1 MNGRGNR
8 SQDKWGSINNVMKR
22 RRIAILGLQETHPS
36 EEMKETVGR
45 RFRNA
50 LHIVHSADPDD
61 PNTTGGVS
69 IAIHKSMID
78 TRGITHRAIIPG
90 RVILVE
96 VPWNGSERLRV
107 LNIYAPARNTDKV
120 EFWRR
125 LLSNIKNDETL
136 RPDIVLG
143 DFNLVEN
150 PEIDRLNNRRGADP
164 PAARSAMT
172 ELTTELNLA
181 DGWRRRN
188 PRKRGYTF
196 IGSSQSRLDR
206 IYTRE
211 DIYPWCTDWKIEHP
225 GFETDHNLVSVQVTS
240 ENMPFIG
247 RGRWAIPV
255 NLLKNKQL
263 KKETQELARK
273 LQTDVERAIP
283 TDRTTGDPQLALKT
297 FKASV
302 VELYRNYQKTHQ
314 PKLASAIRSLRK
326 ELEGKADE
334 PDLTE
339 DEIQQ
344 QSVIITERIN
354 ALEKKRR
361 DEARLLSSAR
371 NRLEGET
378 MSKHWVRSAR
388 EAAPRDTIRAL
399 RNPLG
404 DPGRQETRSDKMA
417 EIAKTYHEQLLAVD
431 RDPSEEPDEERLNKV
446 LENVRAGLS
455 AEGVSILR
463 GDINEEEVA
472 LAMADT
478 ASDKAAGLDGI
489 PVELWRL
496 LHQQYKSA
504 KENEQHKYCNI
515 TRVLARIFKDV
526 SINGITR
533 GTNFNEGW
541 MCPIYKKKEADNIA
555 NYRPITILNTDYK
568 ILTKAIATRLT
579 EVAPSIIHPDQAGF
593 IRGRSIF
600 DQIDQIATTIDYAK
614 LKGIN
619 GAVVALDQEKAYD
632 KLLHPYLWKILEKFA
647 FPNEMMNMIKT
658 LYKDAPT
665 SVIING
671 VISSPFLVT
680 RGVRQGDPM
689 SCILFDLGIEPLA
702 ANIRASSIRG
712 IDVPN
717 LDEKVKVSLFA
728 DDTTVIL
735 TEHDS
740 LSDLTKILDE
750 WCDVSGARFNVE
762 KTEIIPIGSAEYRR
776 GLVETRRINRGG
788 ETVPASIHIAR
799 DRDATRILGA
809 WVGNE
814 LNPEEP
820 WRKIIE
826 TIKKDFKRW
835 EARYPTLEGKRH
847 IVQMI
852 AGGKTQFLA
861 RAQGMPDSI
870 QTELRKMITEFV
882 WGKERATMRIEDV
895 ARDPEQ
901 GGRKVMN
908 VTRRNESID
917 LMWVKQYL
925 SMGPDRPKWAFMMDE
940 IFRMERPKRAKETH
954 QMIES
959 WNPLTQDWK
968 PKARSAN
975 IPRRI
980 RNALRLAKK
989 HGVELEALE
998 PTDETKREMPVWLH
1012 RKASREAARIY
1023 TTDGAKCLKNKHR
1036 THYMRQLMELIENI
1050 PDEHR
1055 GMNFCICDMCKQ
1067 ASDLGCT
1074 HPQKCLE
1081 TARKLLNTLAPKWRP
1096 EEKRSQESENPGP
1109 PAPTGGDHNGGI
1121 TVDTVR
1127 EATDLRHSI
1136 RIFTKREDMLSATA
1150 LPTAGDGAQTDVEL
1164 IVYTDGSCTGNGT
1177 GEAKAGSG
1185 VWYGTDD
1192 PRNTAVRVPGT
1203 EQSNQVGELLAV
1215 LHVIKNTP
1223 SNQPLR
1229 IKSDSRFA
1237 IDGLTKHAPDWEAKD
1252 WIGIKHGPL
1261 FKCTTAWLRAR
1272 TARTVLQWVK
1282 GHAGIE
1288 GNEGADR
1295 LAAEGTRLDPER
1307 DKIDL
1312 TFPADTM
1319 STGARLAR
1327 MSQSLIYR
1335 RLTSDGDITRTATQR
1350 SVEKIKLAANEI
1362 FGVTPT
1368 QEAIWRS
1375 MRHKDV
1381 TKKIRDF
1388 LWKHAHGIYR
1398 LGSFWDHIPGCE
1410 GRAECPLCLKYDTFE
1425 HIVAECD
1432 STERKT
1438 TWEQANALWKQRYD
1452 EDLPVSEGAILG
1464 GGLANFK
1471 RNDGK
1476 PDAAKNR
1483 LYRILI
1489 TESAHL
1495 IWVLRCERRIAN
1507 GDNPRD
1513 HHTAEAVRNR
1523 WYRKI
1528 DERMQIDCLLTN
1540 RYLYENRALKT
1551 RAVYNTWAKCSTNT
1565 EDLHRDW
1572 CRHPGV
1578 LVGMTPRRPPG
1589 RHR

>member
-1 MNGRGNR
+1 M
-8 SQDKWGSINNVMKR
+8 M
-22 RRIAILGLQETHPS
+22 
-36 EEMKETVGR
+36 
-45 RFRNA
+45 
-50 LHIVHSADPDD
+50 
-61 PNTTGGVS
+61 
-69 IAIHKSMID
+69 
-78 TRGITHRAIIPG
+78 
-90 RVILVE
+90 
-96 VPWNGSERLRV
+96 
-107 LNIYAPARNTDKV
+107 
-120 EFWRR
+120 
-125 LLSNIKNDETL
+125 
-136 RPDIVLG
+136 G

-164 PAARSAMT
+164 AAARNAMT
-172 ELTTELNLA
+172 GLTTELNMA
-181 DGWRRRN
+181 DGWRRRH
-188 PRKRGYTF
+188 PGKRGYTF
-196 IGSSQSRLDR
+196 IGNSQSRLDR

-225 GFETDHNLVSVQVTS
+225 SFETDHSLVSVQVTS

-255 NLLKNKQL
+255 NLLRNKQM
-263 KKETQELARK
+263 KKETQELARR
-273 LQTDVERAIP
+273 LQADVEQTIP
-283 TDRTTGDPQLALKT
+283 MDRTTGDPQLALKT

-302 VELYRNYQKTHQ
+302 IELYRGYQRTHQ
-314 PKLASAIRSLRK
+314 PKLENAIKSLRK
-326 ELEGKADE
+326 ELENKADA
-334 PDLTE
+334 PNLTA
-339 DEIQQ
+339 DEIQD
-344 QSVIITERIN
+344 QSTIITERIN

-371 NRLEGET
+371 NKLEGET

-399 RNPLG
+399 RNPLS
-404 DPGRQETRSDKMA
+404 DPERRETRSDKMA
-417 EIAKTYHEQLLAVD
+417 KIAREYHEQLLAVD
-431 RDPSEEPDEERLNKV
+431 RDPGEEPDDGKLAKV
-446 LENVRAGLS
+446 LENMRTELS
-455 AEGVSILR
+455 PEGVSILR

-472 LAMADT
+472 LAIADT

-504 KENEQHKYCNI
+504 EENERHKYCNI
-515 TRVLARIFKDV
+515 TRVLAKVFKDISV
-526 SINGITR
+526 NGITG

-568 ILTKAIATRLT
+568 ILTKAIATRLM
-579 EVAPSIIHPDQAGF
+579 EVAPKIIHPDQAGF

-600 DQIDQIATTIDYAK
+600 DQIDQIATTINYAR

-619 GAVVALDQEKAYD
+619 GAVVALDQEKVYD

-647 FPNEMMNMIKT
+647 FPNEMINMIKM

-671 VISSPFLVT
+671 IVSSPFLVT

-712 IDVPN
+712 IDVPS

-735 TEHDS
+735 TEYDS
-740 LSDLTKILDE
+740 LSDLTGILNK
-750 WCDVSGARFNVE
+750 WCDVSGAKFNVE
-762 KTEIIPIGSAEYRR
+762 KTEIIPIGSTEYRR
-776 GLVETRRINRGG
+776 KLVETRRINDGG
-788 ETVPASIHIAR
+788 ETVPTSIHIAR

-820 WRKIIE
+820 WKKIVE

-835 EARYPTLEGKRH
+835 ETRYPTLEGKRL

-870 QTELRKMITEFV
+870 QAEIRKAIAEFV
-882 WGKERATMRIEDV
+882 WGKERATMGIKDV
-895 ARDPEQ
+895 ARDPER
-901 GGRKVMN
+901 GGRKIMDIAK
-908 VTRRNESID
+908 RNEAID

-925 SMGPDRPKWAFMMDE
+925 NMGPDRPKWAFMMDE
-940 IFRMERPKRAKETH
+940 IFRIERPKRAKETH

-959 WNPLTQDWK
+959 WNPLIQDWK
-968 PKARSAN
+968 PKARSAS
-975 IPRRI
+975 IPKRI
-980 RNALRLAKK
+980 HNAMRLAKK
-989 HGVELEALE
+989 YGVELKALE
-998 PTDETKREMPVWLH
+998 PTDETRREMPVWLH
-1012 RKASREAARIY
+1012 RKANREAARIY
-1023 TTDGAKCLKNKHR
+1023 TTDGAKCLKSKHR
-1036 THYMRQLMELIENI
+1036 THYMRQLVELLGDV

-1055 GMNFCICDMCKQ
+1055 GTNFCICESCRR
-1067 ASDLGCT
+1067 ASNLGCT
-1074 HPQKCLE
+1074 HPQRCLE
-1081 TARKLLNTLAPKWRP
+1081 TARKLLNALAPKWRP
-1096 EEKRSQESENPGP
+1096 EEERDQRGGS
-1109 PAPTGGDHNGGI
+1109 PTPLVPNRDNHDEGI
-1121 TVDTVR
+1121 TVNTAR
-1127 EATDLRHSI
+1127 EATTLKHSI
-1136 RIFTKREDMLSATA
+1136 RIFTERENLLGATA
-1150 LPTAGDGAQTDVEL
+1150 LPTAEDGAQMVVEL
-1164 IVYTDGSCTGNGT
+1164 IVYTDGSCVGNGT
-1177 GEAKAGSG
+1177 DEARAGSG
-1185 VWYGTDD
+1185 IWYGTGD
-1192 PRNTAVRVPGT
+1192 PRNVAMRVPGT
-1203 EQSNQVGELLAV
+1203 KQSNQVAELLAI
-1215 LHVIKNTP
+1215 LRVIKDTP
-1223 SNQPLR
+1223 GNRPLR
-1229 IKSDSRFA
+1229 IRSDSRFA
-1237 IDGLTKHAPDWEAKD
+1237 IDGLTKHASDWEAKD
-1252 WIGIKHGPL
+1252 WMGIKHGPL

-1295 LAAEGTRLDPER
+1295 LAAEGTRMDP
-1307 DKIDL
+1307 DQDGIDL
-1312 TFPADTM
+1312 RIPADTM
-1319 STGARLAR
+1319 TTGAKLAR
-1327 MSQSLIYR
+1327 VSQSLIYHH
-1335 RLTSDGDITRTATQR
+1335 LTNGGSMTRIATQR
-1350 SVEKIKLAANEI
+1350 SIERIKTATKEI
-1362 FGVTPT
+1362 FGETPT
-1368 QEAIWRS
+1368 EEAAWKS
-1375 MRHKDV
+1375 MRHRDI

-1388 LWKHAHGIYR
+1388 LWKHAHGVYR
-1398 LGSFWDHIPGCE
+1398 LGSFWNHIPGCE

-1425 HIVAECD
+1425 HIITDCS

-1438 TWEQANALWKQRYD
+1438 TWERANALWKRRYS

-1464 GGLANFK
+1464 GGLADF
-1471 RNDGK
+1471 RRDDGR

-1507 GDNPRD
+1507 EDNPRNY
-1513 HHTAEAVRNR
+1513 HSEETVKNR
-1523 WYRKI
+1523 WYKKI
-1528 DERMQIDCLLTN
+1528 NERMQIDCLLTN
-1540 RYLYENRALKT
+1540 RYLYENRALRTKV
-1551 RAVYNTWAKCSTNT
+1551 VYNTWADCSTNT

-1578 LVGMTPRRPPG
+1578 LVGKTPRRPPG